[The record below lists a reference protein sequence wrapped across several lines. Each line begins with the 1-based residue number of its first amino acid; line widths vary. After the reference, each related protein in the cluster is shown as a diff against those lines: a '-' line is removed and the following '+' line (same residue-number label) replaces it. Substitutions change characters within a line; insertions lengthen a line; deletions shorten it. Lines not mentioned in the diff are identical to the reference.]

1 MATINILQVLQPLAN
16 PAVRQV
22 VLNAWAL
29 RPALLVILLI
39 NGPYRILTVY
49 VLLVSSKLVLEHRP
63 FAVHAA
69 LRSRAVIL
77 VQTLPLAPTVL
88 LTGLTLLESARVAT
102 ASIRSVPG
110 PQPLAICVIR
120 LFLAA
125 FLAPNQQFVWLA
137 TRTPIGSWADRS
149 APVLKATIPLVQSVG
164 LMAHF
169 QGVIPLLWTL

>member
-1 MATINILQVLQPLAN
+1 VLQPLAN

-22 VLNAWAL
+22 VLNV
-29 RPALLVILLI
+29 RVSQPALLVILLI
-39 NGPYRILTVY
+39 NGPYRILTAY
-49 VLLVSSKLVLEHRP
+49 VLLVSSKLVLGHRP

-77 VQTLPLAPTVL
+77 VRTLQFAPTVL

-110 PQPLAICVIR
+110 PQPLAICVLR

-125 FLAPNQQFVWLA
+125 FLAPNQRFVWLA
-137 TRTPIGSWADRS
+137 TKTLIGS
-149 APVLKATIPLVQSVG
+149 
-164 LMAHF
+164 
-169 QGVIPLLWTL
+169 